1 MLTTTPSLAPAAV
14 ASLLPLVIETR
25 LPVRGEIT
33 ITRILGSHRREDVEP
48 LASGPPDGSFG
59 ALLRACRHRTCLSQE
74 QLAERAELSERT
86 VRNLEAGR
94 VRSPRNDTVRLLAD
108 ALELTEPEREA
119 WLAAARSA
127 NGRGTEPAI
136 PGARGPAQLLP
147 SDAPARPPLS
157 ARGLDIENDSRCRR
171 SYTTEFMVRIVC
183 ELADQADTGR
193 ARPLS
198 PGHPGCPLLVSIRL
212 QDGGLAARDVVH
224 RIAFDKLAPAG

>member
-1 MLTTTPSLAPAAV
+1 V
-14 ASLLPLVIETR
+14 
-25 LPVRGEIT
+25 
-33 ITRILGSHRREDVEP
+33 
-48 LASGPPDGSFG
+48 
-59 ALLRACRHRTCLSQE
+59 CRHRACLSQE

-94 VRSPRNDTVRLLAD
+94 VRAPRNDTVSLLAD
-108 ALELTEPEREA
+108 AVELTEPEREA
-119 WLAAARSA
+119 WLATARGA
-127 NGRGTEPAI
+127 DGRQTEPAI
-136 PGARGPAQLLP
+136 PGARGPAQLP

-157 ARGLDIENDSRCRR
+157 ARGFDIENDSRCRR

-183 ELADQADTGR
+183 ELADRADIGR

-198 PGHPGCPLLVSIRL
+198 LGHPGCPLLVSIRL